1 MTKLRISEMEKLS
14 RQALYN
20 HKDPCKKEARESHR
34 EDNVMLE
41 AGEQKEEE
49 TLEIDVLWALNI
61 EHVAMSPTVGGL
73 QRQKRQERDPSLEPR
88 EGSSFVGLLQ
98 TSDLQNYKII
108 NLCGLKPL
116 SLW

>member
-41 AGEQKEEE
+41 AGE
-49 TLEIDVLWALNI
+49 
-61 EHVAMSPTVGGL
+61 
-73 QRQKRQERDPSLEPR
+73 
-88 EGSSFVGLLQ
+88 
-98 TSDLQNYKII
+98 
-108 NLCGLKPL
+108 
-116 SLW
+116 